1 MTCVNI
7 CQIFEI
13 LTPARRYIDQCEEFS
28 NSQTL
33 RSERKDLGVYQ
44 NAIDTSNGLGLDWCK
59 EETIDNYVA
68 FVAKARLHEG
78 QKELSVTYN
87 YEKWISGYA

>member
-1 MTCVNI
+1 M
-7 CQIFEI
+7 FEI
-13 LTPARRYIDQCEEFS
+13 FIHLFLTRRYIDQCEEFV
-28 NSQTL
+28 NAQTQTL

-44 NAIDTSNGLGLDWCK
+44 NAIDTSNGLGLDRCK

-68 FVAKARLHEG
+68 FVAKAHLHKE

-87 YEKWISGYA
+87 YEKWISGYM